1 MLFTHLKIWTLFQ
14 RARVSGLHL
23 LLRSLAFTCLSSR
36 STLVLTLEGVFPVVR
51 IPCWQLLAVLCV
63 RLSLFMRTS
72 AYRSGS
78 LPAAS
83 IRTQTRPAIE
93 FDSGEEGLRPEA
105 LPHRVFFRRV
115 RLHGRPKVCNGPLA
129 PIVGQRGDGDVG
141 ASPRSACERYVRC
154 ALPVCSLCLIMFS
167 FPQCRL
173 IIDPPGSVGLR

>member
-1 MLFTHLKIWTLFQ
+1 MYLVFICYYGLSPSRVCRL
-14 RARVSGLHL
+14 ARLCAHFGRCISC
-23 LLRSLAFTCLSSR
+23 RSYS
-36 STLVLTLEGVFPVVR
+36 
-51 IPCWQLLAVLCV
+51 CWQLLAVLCV

-105 LPHRVFFRRV
+105 YHIVFSFV
-115 RLHGRPKVCNGPLA
+115 EYAFTDDLKYVMAPG

-154 ALPVCSLCLIMFS
+154 ALPVCSLCLTMFS

-173 IIDPPGSVGLR
+173 IIDPAGSVGLR